1 MYKKPNQFTEFSF
14 SEYYPNYYVADSSKD
29 LYGNENK
36 TENILL
42 CLIYHI
48 GVKCIHQHKG
58 FVDKIIRHLDSNT
71 QKYLT
76 AFLQVLLSEVSNR
89 LDVTEDLIKKAYK
102 ISSSKLKVYKKASVK
117 YHYFT
122 VYLVLFL
129 LILVQI
135 NKTYR
140 IAFTNLCKV
149 IF

>member
-1 MYKKPNQFTEFSF
+1 M
-14 SEYYPNYYVADSSKD
+14 
-29 LYGNENK
+29 
-36 TENILL
+36 
-42 CLIYHI
+42 
-48 GVKCIHQHKG
+48 KCIHQHKG

-122 VYLVLFL
+122 VYLVLFF
-129 LILVQI
+129 I
-135 NKTYR
+135 NFSTDKQ
-140 IAFTNLCKV
+140 NL
-149 IF
+149 